1 MILNCW
7 GILEEHWNG
16 TLLNTI
22 ETALGWAKTMTWKGV
37 SPIVRF
43 VNKTYS
49 TGVKVGKKA
58 YAPIARRLERHEILS
73 AWSVTIQPQIANSS

>member
-1 MILNCW
+1 M
-7 GILEEHWNG
+7 
-16 TLLNTI
+16 NTI
-22 ETALGWAKTMTWKGV
+22 DTALGWAKTMTWKGV

-43 VNKTYS
+43 VNKTYC
-49 TGVKVGKKA
+49 TGVKLGNKA